1 MQTKEGQVSSAA
13 REAARQ
19 LLAAY
24 RASAPAWNGE
34 IVPLDALAAW
44 LGLEVATFSPDDYPA
59 GTFGFREPHERL
71 VLLCRDLSPAL
82 RRFTLAHELGH
93 AILHRHIAPPV
104 QSVQPAEAGYL
115 SLNAAYDGLSP
126 DYSNQGDRGA
136 TREDPCQEIDVRES
150 VAGSAAQQSVEDV
163 LGPGIN
169 DAAYDPRSQRELDA
183 NLFAAELLMPQE
195 RVCSLYLSRDISPAK
210 LADVFGVSQAAM
222 LNRLA
227 ELVMDPASR
236 SVRRDAGDHEGPP
249 DVTSGGFTMRDVDVI
264 RDAGDHKGPPP
275 TSTPPSPLQNLGDLG
290 NGGDSSSSRRQ
301 YDRFQLA
308 AIEARTPALIVAG
321 PGSGKT
327 STLIGRAE
335 YLIHELGVQ
344 PEHIL
349 ALTFSRKA
357 AQEMQERL
365 QQALAGGNQGHAQAN
380 TGAFPTVS
388 TFHAF
393 CAGLLREYGEMVGL
407 RPGFAFIDDAEG
419 YFLLRRLGAQL
430 PLRHYQNLANP
441 AASFPAILSAI
452 SRAKDELTTPAMYKQ
467 LAQAM
472 LDRARSAR
480 EAQETQEAGTRHGEK
495 KDDEELE
502 RAEKALEIAEIY
514 TLYQRQL
521 EQQGDI
527 DFGGLIMLA
536 VQLLRDHPDV
546 RAEVQARHQH
556 ILVDEFQDINRASGV
571 LLRLLAGEERRVW
584 VVGDANQAI
593 YSFRGAS
600 PANIA
605 NFREDYPDAVILPLS
620 RNYRSRPDIVGIAE
634 AFRRARLEPNAQS
647 GGPAA
652 ESARPTHAHAY
663 ITLASAPD
671 EASEL
676 QGIVE
681 DIRRKHEQGY
691 TYRDIV
697 ALCRT
702 RALARKVT
710 RTLAG
715 AGLPVVERGGV
726 LEQEHIRGLLSAMM
740 LLGDYGS
747 MGILR
752 AARQPDHPFS
762 QSDIETLLLAAREEE
777 PHSLRHLFLSS
788 HAPPGLSHEGQRSFA
803 KLSSILKALYFD
815 PTINTIWLLLAQYLF
830 VETSIGR
837 SLLSSDGLGYE
848 GDGGISPGEEDAT
861 WYEGDHKGPHPSP
874 PYPRPYNGD
883 GGGVSGEAMRA
894 DYGDLLALARFFDAQ
909 QAMRRQEAEQKGEVP
924 GVAGTPGIAVVPPI
938 AEQVKAFL
946 DYLTVLLTLRQDGG
960 SSRREVEEQ
969 GNNGEAPDV
978 IRVMTVHASKG
989 LEFPVVYLPG
999 IANLRFPAQRRSHAA
1014 PPPPG
1019 MIAAGSDEVVAHET
1033 GEACLFYVGA
1043 TRARDHLVISYAARY
1058 GKKAYKPSSYIHALA
1073 ADLSDERIVRVAW
1086 PKSDEPQATGEDA
1099 TSIEKSL
1106 EAGDEKGL
1114 DGRVSSQPSE
1124 AFILAGKPAMLRLS
1138 DIETYQR
1145 CPRQYLYGWIY
1156 RFRGEAA
1163 AYQRFRKA
1171 TQLTLDV
1178 LQKRIEAAK
1187 EGDSAELSF
1196 PTAEEAR
1203 ALYTQHWRAADG
1215 HTTPFAP
1222 LYEQHGHEVA
1232 DLLRRKLLESGNR
1245 GWQLSP
1251 TYTVEVAG
1259 QPIEVTVDRVESP
1272 AGAEAGGGEA
1282 PRFVKTG
1289 YGRRKSKADP
1299 TTREL
1304 LYARAYRQHH
1314 PNQPIGLHF
1323 HNMSTGE
1330 TFEIKLTQK
1339 KEQSLYQ
1346 ELEKA
1351 LDGMARNEFPPK
1363 PDPFVCPVCPFFL
1376 ICPA

>member
-1 MQTKEGQVSSAA
+1 MQTKEAQESISA

-24 RASAPAWNGE
+24 RASTPAWKGE

-44 LGLEVATFSPDDYPA
+44 LGLEVATFNPDDYPA
-59 GTFGFREPHERL
+59 GTFGFLEPQERL
-71 VLLCRDLSPAL
+71 VWLRRELSPAL

-104 QSVQPAEAGYL
+104 QPGQASYPSPG
-115 SLNAAYDGLSP
+115 AAHNGLSP
-126 DYSNQGDRGA
+126 DYSNQEYGGA
-136 TREDPCQEIDVRES
+136 TREDPCQDNDVREAA
-150 VAGSAAQQSVEDV
+150 AGTVTQQSVEDM
-163 LGPGIN
+163 LGPGII
-169 DAAYDPRSQRELDA
+169 DAMYDPRSQRELDA
-183 NLFAAELLMPQE
+183 NLFAAELLMPLE
-195 RVCSLYLSRDISPAK
+195 RVRSLYLSHDISPVK
-210 LADVFGVSQAAM
+210 LADLFGVSQAAM

-227 ELVMDPASR
+227 ELVMDPVVRSAHTGERGGAERGRPLWSSASGENDALSMSNGDRVVKEVGNASR
-236 SVRRDAGDHEGPP
+236 
-249 DVTSGGFTMRDVDVI
+249 
-264 RDAGDHKGPPP
+264 
-275 TSTPPSPLQNLGDLG
+275 L
-290 NGGDSSSSRRQ
+290 RRQ

-365 QQALAGGNQGHAQAN
+365 QQALAGGNQEHSQAF
-380 TGAFPTVS
+380 TGVFPTVS

-393 CAGLLREYGEMVGL
+393 CAGLLREYGGLVGL

-430 PLRHYQNLANP
+430 PLHHYQNLANP

-452 SRAKDELTTPAMYKQ
+452 SRAKDELATPAMYKQ

-472 LDRARSAR
+472 LDRAWQAR
-480 EAQETQEAGTRHGEK
+480 QAQGTQEAGEK

-502 RAEKALEIAEIY
+502 RAEKALEIADIY
-514 TLYQRQL
+514 ALYQRQL

-536 VQLLRDHPDV
+536 VQLLRDNPDV
-546 RAEVQARHQH
+546 HAEMRERHQH

-605 NFREDYPDAVILPLS
+605 NFRQDYPDAVILPLS
-620 RNYRSRPDIVGIAE
+620 RNYRSRPDIVSMAE
-634 AFRRARLEPNAQS
+634 AFRRARLETSTQVD
-647 GGPAA
+647 GPVA

-691 TYRDIV
+691 AYRDIV

-710 RTLAG
+710 RALAG
-715 AGLPVVERGGV
+715 AGLPVIERGGV
-726 LEQEHIRGLLSAMM
+726 LEQEHIRGLLSVMM

-752 AARQPDHPFS
+752 AARQADHPFS
-762 QSDIETLLLAAREEE
+762 QADIETLLLAAREDE
-777 PHSLRHLFLSS
+777 PHSLRHLLLSG
-788 HAPPGLSHEGQRSFA
+788 HAPPGLSREGQRSFA
-803 KLSSILKALYFD
+803 KLSAVLKALYFT

-837 SLLSSDGLGYE
+837 SLLGYE
-848 GDGGISPGEEDAT
+848 GDRKGLHPPPPQGMSERSGALNM
-861 WYEGDHKGPHPSP
+861 EGDRKGPHPP
-874 PYPRPYNGD
+874 PLHPRPYNDD
-883 GGGVSGEAMRA
+883 GGEVEGEAVRA
-894 DYGDLLALARFFDAQ
+894 DYADLLALARFFDAQ
-909 QAMRRQEAEQKGEVP
+909 QQAVRQQEGEERGEVAGIP
-924 GVAGTPGIAVVPPI
+924 GAPGTSAMPPI

-946 DYLTVLLTLRQDGG
+946 GYITVLLTLRQDGG
-960 SSRREVEEQ
+960 SSRREAEQ
-969 GNNGEAPDV
+969 QGEGEAPDV

-999 IANLRFPAQRRSHAA
+999 IANLRFPAQRRSHVA

-1019 MIAAGSDEVVAHET
+1019 MISAASDEIAAHET

-1073 ADLSDERIVRVAW
+1073 ADLSDERITRVAW
-1086 PKSDEPQATGEDA
+1086 PKIDEPQATGEDA
-1099 TSIEKSL
+1099 ASIQRSQ
-1106 EAGDEKGL
+1106 EAGEEQGL

-1124 AFILAGKPAMLRLS
+1124 AFISASKPAALRLS

-1187 EGDSAELSF
+1187 DGDNAELSY

-1203 ALYTQHWRAADG
+1203 ALYSQHWRAADG

-1232 DLLRRKLLESGNR
+1232 DLLRRKLLESGNG
-1245 GWQLSP
+1245 GWQLSQ

-1272 AGAEAGGGEA
+1272 ARAGVGGGEA

-1289 YGRRKSKADP
+1289 YGRRKSKVDP

-1314 PNQPIGLHF
+1314 PDQPLALHF

-1339 KEQSLYQ
+1339 KEQGLYQ

-1351 LDGMARNEFPPK
+1351 LEGMARNEYAPR